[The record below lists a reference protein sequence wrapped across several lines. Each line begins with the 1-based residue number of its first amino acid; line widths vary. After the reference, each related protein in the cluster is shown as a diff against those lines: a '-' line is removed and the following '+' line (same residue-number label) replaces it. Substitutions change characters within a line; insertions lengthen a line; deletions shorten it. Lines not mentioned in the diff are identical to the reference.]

1 MNDSAEKT
9 AAEKVGT
16 PPSPLLE
23 ALLKTLAPSDAT
35 RTRSVLARLLDAQQ
49 RGDTAI
55 EVDDATATWLQ
66 REAWVSNGSE
76 PAPVILHHNLAQF
89 HIYWQAERE
98 IALHFTPHTLPTP
111 DNRPPL
117 PHDFLAR
124 AAEAQIDEE
133 KLEQIGYALN
143 LQRVLL
149 TGGPGT
155 GKTTTL
161 AWLLAAML
169 RETPDLSIALAAP
182 TGKAAQRMKESL
194 DKAIPHLPLADDQKA
209 HLQRLTPSTLHRLL
223 GIGRTPQPRHD
234 GDNPLPYDLIVVDE
248 ASMVDALVLAKLCRA
263 LKPDTRLILMGDPNQ
278 LASVEAGNVLGDLV
292 SALPQAHCQLQ
303 RSHRFNQTIGALAD
317 AVLAGDAED
326 AWAQLQTSDDTLQC
340 LPSQRSALL
349 QAIDDGFTDYLAQ
362 LQQLQP
368 ADSFEAVGTQAH
380 ALMQALSQFRI
391 LTALRHDRSVGA
403 NALNEQ
409 LLHHWRTRLIPLQ
422 DGIHTG
428 QPILIQENDYSLG
441 LYNGDMG
448 IILPWRGTPMA
459 WFEDADAPTGLRA
472 IPVSQL
478 PAWETA
484 WAMTVHK
491 AQGAEFDR
499 VLLLLPDELKPVL
512 TRELVYTALTRA
524 KNGFM
529 IFATQTVFE
538 AAVRNRTRRLSGL
551 THTLNALNKEEST

>member
-1 MNDSAEKT
+1 MNDHREKI
-9 AAEKVGT
+9 AVEKVGD
-16 PPSPLLE
+16 PPFSSPVLT
-23 ALLKTLAPSDAT
+23 ALLKSLRPVD
-35 RTRSVLARLLDAQQ
+35 RGLARAVLGQLLEAQQ

-55 EVDDATATWLQ
+55 PVDEATATAL
-66 REAWVSNGSE
+66 RNEPWVSNGSE
-76 PAPVILHHNLAQF
+76 PAPVILNDPLAQF
-89 HIYWQAERE
+89 HIYWQAEQD
-98 IALHFTPHTLPTP
+98 IAAALAPRVQRTTPGQL
-111 DNRPPL
+111 DD
-117 PHDFLAR
+117 DFLAQ
-124 AAEAQIDEE
+124 ANAKTLDPE
-133 KLEQIGYALN
+133 KLTQIERALGQS
-143 LQRVLL
+143 LTLL

-161 AWLLAAML
+161 AWLLAALL
-169 RETPDLSIALAAP
+169 RGEPELTIALAAP

-194 DKAIPHLPLADDQKA
+194 DKAIPHLPLDDEQKA
-209 HLQRLTPSTLHRLL
+209 RLQRLTPGTLHRLL

-248 ASMVDALVLAKLCRA
+248 ASMVDALALAKLCRA

-292 SALPQAHCQLQ
+292 AALPQAHCRLE
-303 RSHRFNQTIGALAD
+303 RSHRFNRTIGALAD
-317 AVLAGDAED
+317 AVLAGDAEN
-326 AWAQLQTSDDTLQC
+326 AWAQLQAGDEALQV
-340 LPSQRSALL
+340 LPPQRSELL
-349 QAIDDGFTDYLAQ
+349 QAIDDGFADYLAQ
-362 LQQLQP
+362 LQQLQS
-368 ADSFEAVGTQAH
+368 ADSFEAVAAQAH
-380 ALMQALSQFRI
+380 ALMQALNRFRI
-391 LTALRHDRSVGA
+391 LTALRHDRVVGA

-409 LLHHWRTRLIPLQ
+409 LLHHWRTRLTPLQ
-422 DGIHTG
+422 EGIHAG

-448 IILPWRGTPMA
+448 IVLPWRGTPMA

-491 AQGAEFDR
+491 AQGAEFER
-499 VLLLLPDELKPVL
+499 VLLLLPDEDKPLL

-524 KNGFM
+524 KKGFI
-529 IFATQTVFE
+529 IFARQHIFE

-551 THTLNALNKEEST
+551 THTLNAITEKEST

>member
-1 MNDSAEKT
+1 MNEHREKI
-9 AAEKVGT
+9 AAEKVGD
-16 PPSPLLE
+16 PPFSSPVLT
-23 ALLKTLAPSDAT
+23 ALLKSLRPADRSLA
-35 RTRSVLARLLDAQQ
+35 RSVLGQLLEAQQ

-55 EVDDATATWLQ
+55 PVDETTAAAL
-66 REAWVSNGSE
+66 RNEPWVSDGSE

-89 HIYWQAERE
+89 HIYWQAERD
-98 IALHFTPHTLPTP
+98 IAEALAPRLRHTTPAQLD
-111 DNRPPL
+111 DN
-117 PHDFLAR
+117 FLAQ
-124 AAEAQIDEE
+124 ADAQALDPE
-133 KLEQIGYALN
+133 KLTQIERALGQS
-143 LQRVLL
+143 LTLL

-161 AWLLAAML
+161 AWQLAALL
-169 RETPDLSIALAAP
+169 RGEPKLTIALAAP

-194 DKAIPHLPLADDQKA
+194 DKAIAHLPLSDAQKA
-209 HLQRLTPSTLHRLL
+209 HLQRLIPSTLHRLL

-248 ASMVDALVLAKLCRA
+248 ASMVDALTLAKLCRA
-263 LKPDTRLILMGDPNQ
+263 LKADTRLILMGDPNQ

-292 SALPQAHCQLQ
+292 AALPQVHCRLQ
-303 RSHRFNQTIGALAD
+303 RSHRFNRTIGALAD
-317 AVLAGDAED
+317 AVLAGEAEA
-326 AWAQLQTSDDTLQC
+326 AWAQLQAGDEALQV
-340 LPSQRSALL
+340 LPPQRRELL
-349 QAIDDGFTDYLAQ
+349 QAIDDGFADYLAQ

-368 ADSFEAVGTQAH
+368 ADSFDAVAAQAQ
-380 ALMQALSQFRI
+380 ALMQALSRFRI

-409 LLHHWRTRLIPLQ
+409 LLHHWRTHLSPLQ

-428 QPILIQENDYSLG
+428 QPILIQENDYSLR

-448 IILPWRGTPMA
+448 IVLPWRGTPMA

-472 IPVSQL
+472 IPASQL

-491 AQGAEFDR
+491 AQGAEFER
-499 VLLLLPDELKPVL
+499 VLLLLPDENKPLL

-524 KNGFM
+524 KKGFI
-529 IFATQTVFE
+529 IFAQQNVFE
-538 AAVRNRTRRLSGL
+538 AAVHNRTRRLSGL
-551 THTLNALNKEEST
+551 THTLNALHKKAST